1 MTDIGVVIIGRNEGE
16 RLRRCLHSVLRAG
29 APPSHVAYVDSGS
42 TDDSV
47 AFAKRLGVEVVELDM
62 AVPFTAA
69 RARNAG
75 HERLI
80 ARHPDL
86 RFFQFI
92 DGDCELRD
100 GWLERGAREL
110 DARPDAAVVFGRV
123 RERFPEASIYNR
135 LADIEWDVPVGE
147 VSACGGI
154 AMMRANAFHTAGG
167 FDPTV
172 VAGEEPELCQRLR
185 ALGGKV
191 YRIDAEM
198 VWHDSA
204 ITRFGQWWRRQVRG
218 GYGWMD
224 VVQRFGPGPD
234 GAFERQV
241 RGPRYWAVGWP
252 AALLA
257 VAFPAVA
264 WLWVG
269 VSTAWRPATYAGLA
283 GLGAALLIA
292 ALLPLNMAR
301 LAAKV
306 RGRLPGWR
314 PAAAFGALTML
325 AKWANVAGQMRWVR
339 DRRAGRAARLI
350 EYKGPAASKRVAPSA
365 R

>member
-1 MTDIGVVIIGRNEGE
+1 VTDIGVVIIGRNEGE
-16 RLRRCLHSVLRAG
+16 RLRRCLESVLRAG
-29 APPSHVAYVDSGS
+29 APASHVAYVDSGS

-47 AFAKRLGVEVVELDM
+47 AFARGLGVEVVELDM

-75 HERLI
+75 HERLT
-80 ARHPDL
+80 ARHSNL
-86 RFFQFI
+86 RYFQFI

-100 GWLERGAREL
+100 GWLERAAREMS
-110 DARPDAAVVFGRV
+110 DRPDAAVVFGRV
-123 RERFPEASIYNR
+123 RERSPEASVYNR
-135 LADIEWDVPVGE
+135 LADLEWDVPVGE

-154 AMMRANAFHTAGG
+154 AMMRDDAFDTAGG

-204 ITRFGQWWRRQVRG
+204 MTHFGQWWRRQVRG

-224 VVQRFGPGPD
+224 VVRRFGPGPD
-234 GAFERQV
+234 GGFERQL

-252 AALLA
+252 AALVA
-257 VAFPAVA
+257 VALPAVA
-264 WLWVG
+264 WLSVG
-269 VSTAWRPATYAGLA
+269 VSTDWTPATWAGLL
-283 GLGAALLIA
+283 GLAAAALIA
-292 ALLPLNMAR
+292 ALLPLNVAR
-301 LAAKV
+301 LAVKA
-306 RGRLPGWR
+306 RRRLPDWR
-314 PAAAFGALTML
+314 SAFAFGVLTML
-325 AKWANVAGQMRWVR
+325 AKWANVAGQVRWVR
-339 DRRAGRAARLI
+339 DRRAGHTTRLI
-350 EYKGPAASKRVAPSA
+350 EYKGPAANRPAAQPA